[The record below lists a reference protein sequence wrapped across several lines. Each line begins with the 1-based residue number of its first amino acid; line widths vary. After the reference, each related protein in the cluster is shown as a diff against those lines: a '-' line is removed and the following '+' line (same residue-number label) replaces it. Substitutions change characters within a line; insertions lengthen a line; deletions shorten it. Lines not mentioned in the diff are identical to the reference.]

1 MAFIQTSFYSQE
13 IARVTSFLAV
23 IPNDQ
28 APAWIENNPNYK
40 RPMKSLYLLHGYT
53 ASQWEWLLNSKV
65 QDLALKYNIAIIM
78 PSGDNHFY
86 VDGKGTGN
94 KYGRYTGIELVNYTR
109 KLFGLSDRKE
119 DTFIGGLSMGGF
131 GAIRTGI
138 KYSNTFG
145 KLFALSSAL
154 IVNGIMNM
162 PEGSSNEVADYDYYS
177 YVFGNLDKLKESENN
192 PEYLLRLK
200 KRNNEVIPGI
210 YMACGTEDFL
220 LNPNREFY
228 EFLKSEQVEATYME
242 STGNHNFDFWN
253 QYLEPAM
260 TWLLEH

>member
-1 MAFIQTSFYSQE
+1 MAIIQVSFYSQE
-13 IARVTSFLAV
+13 IARVTSFLTV

-28 APAWIENNPNYK
+28 ASAETENNPNYR

-53 ASQWEWLLNSKV
+53 GSQWEWLVNSSV
-65 QDLALKYNIAIIM
+65 QGLASVYNLAIIM
-78 PSGDNHFY
+78 PNGDNHFY

-94 KYGRYTGIELVNYTR
+94 KYGRYTGLELVEYTR
-109 KLFGLSDRKE
+109 KLFGLSDKRE
-119 DTFIGGLSMGGF
+119 DTFIGGFSMGGF

-138 KYSNTFG
+138 KYCNTFG

-162 PEGSSNEVADYDYYS
+162 PEGSSNGVADYDYYS
-177 YVFGNLDKLKESENN
+177 YVFGDLDKLKESENN
-192 PEYLLRLK
+192 PEYLIRLK
-200 KRNNEVIPGI
+200 KMNNEMLPGI

-228 EFLKSEQVEATYME
+228 EYLKREQVEVTYIE
-242 STGNHNFDFWN
+242 SSGNHNFEFWN
-253 QYLEPAM
+253 QYLEPAIK
-260 TWLLEH
+260 WLLTE